1 MEARGQVD
9 KLEVAARKQE
19 IETRYGPWT
28 AHNLQLQDDLY
39 TIRPG
44 VAGGNEARV
53 RRVLQLVADLAH
65 GPIERL
71 RILDLGALEGLFAV
85 ELARQ
90 GASVVAVEGREANL
104 EKMRLA
110 KEALG
115 LEHLE
120 LRHEDVRALDRARHG
135 EFDVVL
141 CLGLLY
147 HLDAPDIFLLLE
159 RMREVCR
166 DLVII
171 ETRISPYPSAQH
183 QHNGRRYW
191 GVVTAEPPPDTPPH
205 SRDALWSSI
214 GNPRSFE
221 RHRRR
226 VPVQRP
232 GRCGLLLGTSVPP
245 ASSHGGASGSG
256 NLRRLRPAACAH
268 SFGSRVERACLG
280 AVARAGHSASPGAAA
295 PGGVPVAQGA
305 RPPAGKAAC
314 WMDQGAADPVA

>member
-1 MEARGQVD
+1 VD
-9 KLEVAARKQE
+9 KLEIDARKRE
-19 IETRYGPWT
+19 IEARYGPWT

-85 ELARQ
+85 ELARR
-90 GASVVAVEGREANL
+90 GASVVALEGREANL

-110 KEALG
+110 REAVG

-120 LRHEDVRALDRARHG
+120 LRHEDVRTLDPARHG

-147 HLDAPDIFLLLE
+147 HLDASDVFLLLE
-159 RMREVCR
+159 RMRDVCR

-171 ETRISPYPSAQH
+171 ETRISPYPRDQYH
-183 QHNGRRYW
+183 HKNRQYW

-205 SRDALWSSI
+205 SQAALWSSI

-221 RHRRR
+221 LTRASLCNALADAGYSSVLQCHLPPLKEERAVRATFAAFARPR
-226 VPVQRP
+226 VPI
-232 GRCGLLLGTSVPP
+232 LSVPELNEHAWERLPEP
-245 ASSHGGASGSG
+245 AIPLHLV
-256 NLRRLRPAACAH
+256 LRRLAAYRWLSGLVPQPARRLAGWIRA
-268 SFGSRVERACLG
+268 RLIRLREER
-280 AVARAGHSASPGAAA
+280 
-295 PGGVPVAQGA
+295 
-305 RPPAGKAAC
+305 
-314 WMDQGAADPVA
+314 

>member
-1 MEARGQVD
+1 VEALSQVD
-9 KLEVAARKQE
+9 KLEIAARKRE
-19 IETRYGPWT
+19 IEARYGPWT
-28 AHNLQLQDDLY
+28 AHNLQLWDDLY

-53 RRVLQLVADLAH
+53 RQVLQLVADLAH

-120 LRHEDVRALDRARHG
+120 LRQEDVRALDRARHG

-147 HLDAPDIFLLLE
+147 HLDASDIFSLLE
-159 RMREVCR
+159 RMHEVCR

-171 ETRISPYPSAQH
+171 ETRISSYQVPNISTTVDGTGASSPLNPLPTPLH
-183 QHNGRRYW
+183 TPEMPCGRRSATL
-191 GVVTAEPPPDTPPH
+191 TASNSPARPCATPSPMWATPRCFSATCLLIWRSERFGQPSPP
-205 SRDALWSSI
+205 S
-214 GNPRSFE
+214 
-221 RHRRR
+221 
-226 VPVQRP
+226 P
-232 GRCGLLLGTSVPP
+232 GRVCP
-245 ASSHGGASGSG
+245 
-256 NLRRLRPAACAH
+256 
-268 SFGSRVERACLG
+268 SFPSQ
-280 AVARAGHSASPGAAA
+280 S
-295 PGGVPVAQGA
+295 
-305 RPPAGKAAC
+305 
-314 WMDQGAADPVA
+314 